1 MSEGVITGGW
11 EYVWLAYGLTGV
23 AFIGYGLM
31 LILKLRGLEEGTP
44 GKGGTE

>member
-23 AFIGYGLM
+23 AFLGYALM
-31 LILKLRGLEEGTP
+31 LILKLRGLERSDSS
-44 GKGGTE
+44 KGGTQ